1 MAERK
6 LGRGLEGLINTAS
19 QQPIPDFSS
28 EMDATAADAAAGAA
42 AAAVGAAGA
51 AAAGTAPATAL
62 PVAVL
67 DPNPYQPRQGME
79 PADLESL
86 KASILEHGVL
96 QPIVVRRKDDRF
108 QIIAGERRF
117 RAAQGAGLAEVP
129 VIIREATD
137 DDMLELALVENLQ
150 REDLDPIEKATSFKA
165 YLEKTHRTQETA
177 SIRLG
182 VDRSSLAN
190 IIRLLE
196 LPTEVQAMLRTGVL
210 AMGHA
215 RAILTV
221 DSPKHQIAIAERVAR
236 EGLSVRQVERLA
248 APIATAT
255 RKTKKRAKGA
265 NVRDLEAKLR
275 EALGTKV
282 LVEEGPKPGT
292 GKIVIEFYSHEDLE
306 RIMARLA

>member
-1 MAERK
+1 MADRK

-19 QQPIPDFSS
+19 KQPIPEIEAEPVS
-28 EMDATAADAAAGAA
+28 TAAASTAAPS
-42 AAAVGAAGA
+42 
-51 AAAGTAPATAL
+51 TL
-62 PVAVL
+62 PVSAL
-67 DPNPYQPRQGME
+67 DPNPFQPRQGME

-86 KASILEHGVL
+86 KASIVEHGVL
-96 QPIVVRRKDDRF
+96 QPIVVRRKEDRF

-129 VIIREATD
+129 VVIREATD
-137 DDMLELALVENLQ
+137 DEMLELALVENLQ

-165 YLEKTHRTQETA
+165 YLDKTHRTQESA

-182 VDRSSLAN
+182 VDRSTLAN
-190 IIRLLE
+190 VIRLLE
-196 LPTEVQAMLRTGVL
+196 LPQEIQAMLRTGLL

-215 RAILTV
+215 RAILSVET
-221 DSPKHQIAIAERVAR
+221 PKRQIEIAERVAR

-248 APIATAT
+248 GPSPAAK
-255 RKTKKRAKGA
+255 RKTKRGAKGA

-282 LVEEGPKPGT
+282 LVEEGPKQGT
-292 GKIVIEFYSHEDLE
+292 GKIVIEFYSHDDLE

>member
-6 LGRGLEGLINTAS
+6 LGRGLEGLIKTAS
-19 QQPIPDFSS
+19 QQPIPELTS
-28 EMDATAADAAAGAA
+28 AADAPAAPTGAA
-42 AAAVGAAGA
+42 S
-51 AAAGTAPATAL
+51 TL
-62 PVAVL
+62 PVAAL

-96 QPIVVRRKDDRF
+96 QPIVVRRKEDRF

-117 RAAQGAGLAEVP
+117 RAAQAAGLTEVP
-129 VIIREATD
+129 VVIREATD

-177 SIRLG
+177 SARLG
-182 VDRSSLAN
+182 VDRSTLAN

-196 LPTEVQAMLRTGVL
+196 LPAEIQAMLRTGLL

-215 RAILTV
+215 RAILSV
-221 DSPKHQIAIAERVAR
+221 DSPKRQIDIAERVAR

-248 APIATAT
+248 GPLPSAK
-255 RKTKKRAKGA
+255 RKAKRTAKGA

-275 EALGTKV
+275 DALGTKV
-282 LVEEGPKPGT
+282 LVEEGPKQGT

>member
-19 QQPIPDFSS
+19 QQPIP
-28 EMDATAADAAAGAA
+28 ELTADAAMP
-42 AAAVGAAGA
+42 
-51 AAAGTAPATAL
+51 TAPASTL
-62 PVAVL
+62 PVSAL

-108 QIIAGERRF
+108 QVIAGERRF
-117 RAAQGAGLAEVP
+117 RAAQGAGLTDVP
-129 VIIREATD
+129 VVIREATD
-137 DDMLELALVENLQ
+137 EEMLELALVENLQ

-165 YLEKTHRTQETA
+165 YLERTHRTQETA
-177 SIRLG
+177 SARLG
-182 VDRSSLAN
+182 IDRSTLAN

-196 LPTEVQAMLRTGVL
+196 LPAEIQAMLRTGLL

-215 RAILTV
+215 RAILSV
-221 DSPKHQIAIAERVAR
+221 ESPKRQIEIAERVAR

-248 APIATAT
+248 GPLPSPK
-255 RKTKKRAKGA
+255 RKAKRTAKGA

-275 EALGTKV
+275 DALGTKV
-282 LVEEGPKPGT
+282 LVEEGPKQGT

>member
-1 MAERK
+1 MADRK

-19 QQPIPDFSS
+19 KQPIPEIEAEPVS
-28 EMDATAADAAAGAA
+28 TAAASTAAPS
-42 AAAVGAAGA
+42 
-51 AAAGTAPATAL
+51 TL
-62 PVAVL
+62 PVSAL
-67 DPNPYQPRQGME
+67 DPNPFQPRQGME

-86 KASILEHGVL
+86 KASIVEHGVL
-96 QPIVVRRKDDRF
+96 QPIVVRRKEDRF

-129 VIIREATD
+129 VVIREATD
-137 DDMLELALVENLQ
+137 DEMLELALVENLQ

-165 YLEKTHRTQETA
+165 YLDKTHRTQESA

-182 VDRSSLAN
+182 VDRSTLAN
-190 IIRLLE
+190 VIRLLE
-196 LPTEVQAMLRTGVL
+196 LPQEIQAMLRTGLL

-215 RAILTV
+215 RAILSVET
-221 DSPKHQIAIAERVAR
+221 PKRQIEIAERVAR

-248 APIATAT
+248 GPSPTAK
-255 RKTKKRAKGA
+255 RKTKRGAKGA

-282 LVEEGPKPGT
+282 LVEEGPKQGT